1 MTTKNV
7 LRHEPTCNRY
17 PGYPPGMEWL
27 VVHTPC
33 ACRID
38 CIPGAPASVP
48 ASAPA
53 SDNAPQPAP
62 KPNAGAECWA
72 AVIADMHERNALGTA
87 KYGTPLCVGDG
98 RDALVDAY
106 QEALDLAVYLKKAI
120 LERDAARAQSAAL
133 RSHLEVAVE
142 ATARARLHLE
152 TAVKVAARALRC
164 VLVDGDCDD
173 ADADIA

>member
-17 PGYPPGMEWL
+17 PGDSPGVEWR
-27 VVHTPC
+27 VAHTPC

-38 CIPGAPASVP
+38 CLPQFYVEAPSGSANAN
-48 ASAPA
+48 ASAPVSA
-53 SDNAPQPAP
+53 NAPQPAP

-72 AVIADMHERNALGTA
+72 AVIADMHERNAIGTA

-120 LERDAARAQSAAL
+120 LERDEARAQSAAL

-142 ATARARLHLE
+142 ATARA
-152 TAVKVAARALRC
+152 LRC
-164 VLVDGDCDD
+164 VLVDGDG
-173 ADADIA
+173 DADIA